1 MAGID
6 INMGCPKPF
15 SINVSLLDQWT
26 CQSCFAET
34 RQYSIHRKSLTRVA
48 IFVRRSRFLT
58 PGTHIVSETT
68 VTLLGSQQRH
78 GCAIYARIE

>member
-26 CQSCFAET
+26 CQSCFAELDNI
-34 RQYSIHRKSLTRVA
+34 RYIESRRREWQYLCVDQDS
-48 IFVRRSRFLT
+48 
-58 PGTHIVSETT
+58 
-68 VTLLGSQQRH
+68 
-78 GCAIYARIE
+78 